1 VGFANNKK
9 LYSSIGIS
17 PFFALY
23 EQECRTP
30 ISLLTPNL
38 RFESINQMVREM
50 NDVIESIKVS
60 MKNSQERTKH
70 YADKKR
76 SFREFEVATCSL

>member
-1 VGFANNKK
+1 
-9 LYSSIGIS
+9 
-17 PFFALY
+17 
-23 EQECRTP
+23 
-30 ISLLTPNL
+30 
-38 RFESINQMVREM
+38 MVREM